1 MHQMSLWKP
10 RNTPTDC
17 VQNTPFFA
25 PRIKLFSL
33 IISLGIL
40 SATPSLA
47 NTPKSWQISS
57 PYILP
62 EDVVTRDVTCNN
74 ATLTI
79 QAEVTGQI
87 FAVGCQ
93 LIIGEFSLLHQ
104 GIIFSGGHLK
114 IESNAEI
121 FGDIIQIGGILQI
134 VPGANLHGMIRRY
147 QQSVQP
153 PQPFLDI
160 SQHYLTFQRIV
171 PNNLEHLMR
180 VAQELRLH
188 QIVEKGRKPLESFV
202 VPNFLDFLF
211 QKEQIRFAQK
221 WLYEKNNYPIELQI
235 MEFSS
240 PEKAFQFWKNIL
252 TFTNLSLE
260 HSVQNGLGDGGHWF
274 FRFQNR
280 STLIWHRKSW
290 IFSAQVHAITDLNDV
305 VKWKDGEKELDEM
318 IRIFQQALLS
328 NTNKLDIGD
337 RFIGAFSVSDS
348 R

>member
-1 MHQMSLWKP
+1 MNLMSLWKQ
-10 RNTPTDC
+10 RNIPDC
-17 VQNTPFFA
+17 LQNVP
-25 PRIKLFSL
+25 SL
-33 IISLGIL
+33 IFRILAPSLMICVGTFL
-40 SATPSLA
+40 ATPSFA
-47 NTPKSWQISS
+47 NTHKSWQISS

-62 EDVVTRDVTCNN
+62 EDIVTQDITCNN

-93 LIIGEFSLLHQ
+93 LVLGESSLLHQ
-104 GIIFSGGHLK
+104 GILFSGGHLK
-114 IESNAEI
+114 IEANAEI
-121 FGDIIQIGGILQI
+121 FGDITQIGGTLQI
-134 VPGANLHGMIRRY
+134 IPGANLHGMIRRY
-147 QQSVQP
+147 QKSIDL

-171 PNNLEHLMR
+171 PNDLEHLIR

-188 QIVEKGRKPLESFV
+188 QIIEKGRKPLESFI
-202 VPNFLDFLF
+202 VPNSLDFLF

-252 TFTNLSLE
+252 TLTNLSLE
-260 HSVQNGLGDGGHWF
+260 YSVQNGLGDGGHWF
-274 FRFQNR
+274 FRYQNR
-280 STLIWHRKSW
+280 STLIWHRRGW
-290 IFSAQVHAITDLNDV
+290 VFSAQVYAPTDRHDIVN
-305 VKWKDGEKELDEM
+305 WKGAEKELDEM
-318 IRIFQQALLS
+318 IRIFQQALLA

-337 RFIGAFSVSDS
+337 KFIGVFSVSDL